1 MLFATFWSDV
11 KFALSLLS
19 DFWWAYLPVLLAL
32 AFYHTWM
39 DLKTR
44 EYLNSMKWVLLQI
57 KPPPQLDRSLKAV
70 EQIFAGV
77 HGIYTSPVSS
87 KDKFFRGK
95 VPDWF
100 SLEIVGEQG
109 ATNFYIRTLENYK
122 TLVMS
127 HIFAQYPNTEITEVE
142 DYMQKWPA
150 HLPNEE
156 YDLFGTEF
164 ILAKDNAYPIQ
175 TYPYFEEKS
184 LSPEDLKR
192 IDPLADVSEV
202 FSTFMPGENFVIQ
215 ILIRPVGDGWV
226 KAAQKTLDGLLGKEV
241 KKETN
246 LIEDLFGQIDKLLI
260 LEPAKKEEKKEKK
273 LSSPEEDIV
282 KAIGKKMA
290 KLGYEAG
297 LRLVYLARKEN
308 FHRYHFAA
316 IGGAFRQFTALN
328 LNSFKP
334 NMETMTFSKGYFKQ
348 LFPSDKGFGADKI
361 IAQKKLNIY
370 EALRARAFPPKK
382 YFVLNTEELATVFH
396 LPGTEVKA
404 PLFSRVEAK
413 KGQPPPGLAIE

>member
-100 SLEIVGEQG
+100 SLEIIFEQG
-109 ATNFYIRTLENYK
+109 ASNFYIRTLENYK

-328 LNSFKP
+328 LNSF
-334 NMETMTFSKGYFKQ
+334 
-348 LFPSDKGFGADKI
+348 
-361 IAQKKLNIY
+361 
-370 EALRARAFPPKK
+370 
-382 YFVLNTEELATVFH
+382 
-396 LPGTEVKA
+396 
-404 PLFSRVEAK
+404 
-413 KGQPPPGLAIE
+413 